1 MADSETADAVVVGA
15 GMAGLVA
22 GLELAESGADVTVLE
37 KAPTPGGSM
46 RISNGIVWTYGSF
59 EELRERSPDGEPALQ
74 RLLVDRIED
83 DLAWLESVGAD
94 LVTPEFD
101 VPGPG
106 KTIDPPAFTDHM
118 VERIEAAGGSV
129 RLEMPLD
136 SLAVE
141 DGTVV
146 GVEATGPDG
155 KRVTIDA
162 DAVVVAT
169 GGFQGNEQLVEQHVT
184 DATENLYLRS
194 NPWSTGD
201 GLLAAT
207 EVGGKTTAGL
217 GTFYGHTMA
226 APPADISPDR
236 FADATQYYGFAA
248 VALDRT
254 GERFTDESESA
265 LEETLT
271 QDIATETDGR
281 AYYVFDETIADRV
294 FGSKTADEIFETAGE
309 LGGRTALVD
318 SLSELGATL
327 EEWGVDGDR
336 AIETVEA
343 FNDAIEG
350 DERLHPS
357 RENERIP
364 IDEPPYRLVEV
375 QPSIT
380 FTMGGVA
387 VDESMA
393 VKRRSASPSGMAI
406 SADDAADGT
415 VEGLFAAGS
424 DVGAIHRRRYVGGLA
439 VGLVSG
445 RIAARSALERIGN
458 A

>member
-1 MADSETADAVVVGA
+1 MAGSETAEAVVVGA

-22 GLELAESGADVTVLE
+22 GVELAESGADVTVLE
-37 KAPTPGGSM
+37 KAPIPGGSM
-46 RISNGIVWTYGSF
+46 RISNGIVWTYGTF
-59 EELRERSPDGEPALQ
+59 EELRDRSPGGEPALQ

-83 DLAWLESVGAD
+83 DLAWLESTGAD
-94 LVTPEFD
+94 LVTPDFD

-106 KTIDPPAFTDHM
+106 KTIDPPAFTEHM
-118 VERIEAAGGSV
+118 VERIEDGGGSV
-129 RLEMPLD
+129 RLETPLD
-136 SLAVE
+136 SLVVE

-146 GVEATGPDG
+146 GVEVTGPDSE
-155 KRVTIDA
+155 RVRIDA
-162 DAVVVAT
+162 DAVLIAT
-169 GGFQGNEQLVEQHVT
+169 GGFQGNEKLVEQHVT

-207 EVGGKTTAGL
+207 EVGGKTTGGL

-226 APPADISPDR
+226 APPAEISPNR

-294 FGSKTADEIFETAGE
+294 FGSRTADEIFETAGE
-309 LGGRTALVD
+309 LGGRTARVETLNQ
-318 SLSELGATL
+318 LGSTL
-327 EEWGVDGDR
+327 DEWGVDGDR
-336 AIETVEA
+336 AIETIESY
-343 FNDAIEG
+343 NDAIG
-350 DERLHPS
+350 NDDRLHPS
-357 RENERIP
+357 RENERIEL
-364 IDEPPYRLVEV
+364 DDPPFRLVEV

-406 SADDAADGT
+406 GAEGAEGGT
-415 VEGLFAAGS
+415 IEGLFAAGS
-424 DVGAIHRRRYVGGLA
+424 DVGVIHRRRYVGGLA

-445 RIAARSALERIGN
+445 RIAARSALDLLST
-458 A
+458 

>member
-1 MADSETADAVVVGA
+1 MPAAKTDVVVVGA

-22 GLELAESGADVTVLE
+22 GVEIAESGGDVTVLE
-37 KAPTPGGSM
+37 KGPVPGGSM
-46 RISNGIVWTYGSF
+46 RISNGIIWTYGSI
-59 EELRERSPDGEPALQ
+59 EELRDRSPDGEPALQ
-74 RLLVDRIED
+74 RLLVDRVEE
-83 DLAWLESVGAD
+83 DLAWLESTGAD

-106 KTIDPPAFTDHM
+106 KTIDPPAFTEHM
-118 VERIEAAGGSV
+118 VERIEADGGSV
-129 RLEMPLD
+129 ELETPLD
-136 SLAVE
+136 SLVVE
-141 DGTVV
+141 DGEVV
-146 GVEATGPDG
+146 GVEATDPDG
-155 KRVTIDA
+155 DRIAIEA
-162 DAVVVAT
+162 DAVIIAT

-184 DATENLYLRS
+184 EGTENLYLRS

-201 GLLAAT
+201 GLLAAQD
-207 EVGGKTTAGL
+207 VGGKTTAGL

-226 APPADISPDR
+226 APPAEISPDQ
-236 FADATQYYGFAA
+236 FADATQYYGFAT

-294 FGSKTADEIFETAGE
+294 FGARTADEIFETAGE
-309 LGGRTALVD
+309 LGGRTARVD
-318 SLSELGATL
+318 GLGELGATL
-327 EEWGVDGDR
+327 DEWGVDGDR
-336 AIETVEA
+336 AIETIEA
-343 FNDAIEG
+343 FNDAIES
-350 DERLHPS
+350 DDRLHPS

-364 IDEPPYRLVEV
+364 IDEPPFRLVEV

-380 FTMGGVA
+380 FTMGGLA

-406 SADDAADGT
+406 GADDAEDGT
-415 VEGLFAAGS
+415 IEGLFAAGS
-424 DVGAIHRRRYVGGLA
+424 DVGAVHRRCYVGGLA
-439 VGLVSG
+439 LGLVSG
-445 RIAARSALERIGN
+445 RIAAQSTLDLVEE
-458 A
+458 